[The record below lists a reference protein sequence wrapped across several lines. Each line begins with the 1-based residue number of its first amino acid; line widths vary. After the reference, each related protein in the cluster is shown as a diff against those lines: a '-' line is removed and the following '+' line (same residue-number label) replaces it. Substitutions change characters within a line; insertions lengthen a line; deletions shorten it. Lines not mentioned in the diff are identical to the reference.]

1 LSLSFLPTVQ
11 LRSIVDTTYIE
22 SIHER
27 ERGRCGDSGIHPRA
41 CCGRIAGVSRACR
54 GRVAL
59 SDNINVSDISQ
70 EFLAMSN
77 CIPWY
82 PPSPELSSL
91 TNHHW

>member
-1 LSLSFLPTVQ
+1 VLPLPFLSTVQ

-54 GRVAL
+54 FVGEYQR
-59 SDNINVSDISQ
+59 IGCFTGVSGHV
-70 EFLAMSN
+70 EFVSLG
-77 CIPWY
+77 IHLR
-82 PPSPELSSL
+82 PELSG
-91 TNHHW
+91 